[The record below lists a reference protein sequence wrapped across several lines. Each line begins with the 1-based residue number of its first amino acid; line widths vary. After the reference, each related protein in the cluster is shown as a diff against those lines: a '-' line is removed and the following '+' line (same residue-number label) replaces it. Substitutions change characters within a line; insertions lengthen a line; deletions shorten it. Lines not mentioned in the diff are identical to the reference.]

1 MRCADKATTVLASG
15 RSAIAFAYDRAAW
28 PTVPAP
34 MQQRVLEGIDRIDDG
49 RARLRSVCQ
58 VASLPLVVVL
68 LELRS
73 CDGPESSG

>member
-1 MRCADKATTVLASG
+1 
-15 RSAIAFAYDRAAW
+15 
-28 PTVPAP
+28 
-34 MQQRVLEGIDRIDDG
+34 MQQRVLEELDRIDDV

-68 LELRS
+68 LEPRS